1 MVNKLFK
8 HEMSALARML
18 IPVNLVCLA
27 LSLMFRL
34 TYFIQDKFID
44 NSVFG
49 TLSSLL
55 LTFFILSVL
64 AVFFVSYAM
73 IIVRFYKHLLSSEGY
88 LSMTLPVKP
97 SSHIITKTV
106 CGMIFMIISAIVVI
120 GSAMIAA
127 SSSNVFPYI
136 MSDLW
141 KGVKML
147 ANDAGPSIVT
157 QIIIEI
163 VLIMFFSLVNSI
175 LMPYAAMALGQC
187 ARKRKV
193 GMSIAWY
200 FIISFVL
207 NIIRN
212 VVTLVTMSF
221 IGSFNI
227 EDAGTTYIGDI
238 IRVSGGHI
246 MLIEN
251 ILFTAVTAIVF
262 YIITHYVLKN
272 KLNLE

>member
-27 LSLMFRL
+27 LSLMLHL
-34 TYFIQDKFID
+34 TSVIQQKFID
-44 NSVFG
+44 NSVFDIF
-49 TLSSLL
+49 SSLL
-55 LTFFILSVL
+55 LMFFILSIL

-141 KGVKML
+141 KSVKMF
-147 ANDAGPSIVT
+147 ANDAGLSFT
-157 QIIIEI
+157 IE
-163 VLIMFFSLVNSI
+163 VLLIMFFSLVNSI

-212 VVTLVTMSF
+212 IVTLVTMSF

-227 EDAGTTYIGDI
+227 EDAGSTTFIGDI
-238 IRVSGGHI
+238 IRISGGHI
-246 MLIEN
+246 MLIES
-251 ILFTAVTAIVF
+251 ILFSAVTVIVF